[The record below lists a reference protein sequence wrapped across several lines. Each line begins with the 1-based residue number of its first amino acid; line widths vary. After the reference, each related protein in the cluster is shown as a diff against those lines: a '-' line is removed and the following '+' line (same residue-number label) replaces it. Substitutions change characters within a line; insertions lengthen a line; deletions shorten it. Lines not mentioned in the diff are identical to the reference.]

1 MIEVTRTQ
9 FETYEFI
16 KHFIRIRGRAPT
28 RAEIAHEFDI
38 LPNAAQAR
46 VNQLD
51 AKGLLKIERG
61 AAHGIQ
67 IKDLPMRVAA

>member
-16 KHFIRIRGRAPT
+16 KHFIRIRSRAPT

-38 LPNAAQAR
+38 LPNAAQCR

-51 AKGLLKIERG
+51 SKGLLTIERG
-61 AAHGIQ
+61 TACGIK
-67 IKDLPMRVAA
+67 IKELPMRVAA

>member
-28 RAEIAHEFDI
+28 RTEIAHEFDI
-38 LPNAAQAR
+38 LPNAAQGR

-51 AKGLLKIERG
+51 AKGLLKIDRG
-61 AAHGIQ
+61 TAHGIQ
-67 IKDLPMRVAA
+67 IKEQPVRVLS